1 MSAPAPPGM
10 GLAGKMPEHGLVI
23 IVWVAT
29 GLAGFF
35 VMARTAIRVK
45 KIEKLHVDDYIIYAA
60 FLVLVAN
67 AVLQTLQAPHCYNLA
82 RLVNGLSTLTREETM
97 ASGNTCMCTDF

>member
-29 GLAGFF
+29 GLAGCF
-35 VMARTAIRVK
+35 VVARTVIRIK
-45 KIEKLHVDDYIIYAA
+45 KIEKLHVDDYLIYAA

-67 AVLQTLQAPHCYNLA
+67 AVLQTLQTPHCYNLA
-82 RLVNGLSTLTREETM
+82 RLVNGLSTLTQEETM
-97 ASGNTCMCTDF
+97 ASGNTCMCISS